1 MSSIKKSRIIFNC
14 NKEQKRSKKSPVLFL
29 DRDGV
34 IIEDCHYIKDPNKVK
49 ICIGAK
55 KLIRSAFKKNIPT
68 IVITNQS
75 GISKK
80 LLSWEDYN
88 CVTKAM
94 IGKLGTPNPI
104 SAIYANSYI
113 NDMPKGNWRKPNPT
127 MIFEA
132 LKDFSL
138 DINNSILIGDRK
150 SDILSGLRAGIKN
163 LIHVKTGHG
172 KKERE
177 DLINDLENN
186 LLKLNK
192 SDLQFIN
199 DLREFPFNLLNS

>member
-1 MSSIKKSRIIFNC
+1 MSSTKTSRIIFYC

-75 GISKK
+75 GISKN

-94 IGKLGTPNPI
+94 ISKLGSPNPI

-113 NDMPKGNWRKPNPT
+113 NDMPTGNWRKPNPT

-132 LKDFSL
+132 LEDLSL
-138 DINNSILIGDRK
+138 NIDNSILIGDRK

-172 KKERE
+172 KRERE
-177 DLINDLENN
+177 YLINDLENN

-199 DLREFPFNLLNS
+199 DLREFPFNLLDS